1 MRTKIIV
8 SFLVVLVMLT
18 IFPGVT
24 KTASAHITKAFGN
37 YLIEVGW
44 VNEPALTGQMNEA
57 LVVVVKGSHI
67 DTGQPVINA
76 LANMQISVK
85 YGTIT
90 KPLDFLPSKTADGQ
104 YVGSL
109 IPTRVGSYSLV
120 MKGTIEGQAIDTEIP
135 LDDVAN
141 VNTLYFPQTG
151 TSGTDNIDISN
162 ISSKLEGM
170 VTQLA
175 NDIDAVRQSTNATLQ
190 LVAQDQK
197 SIQDAKGASDRAY
210 MIAMT
215 AMGVG
220 AAGIV
225 IAALSIT
232 RKGKI

>member
-1 MRTKIIV
+1 MRTKIILA
-8 SFLVVLVMLT
+8 FLVVLVMLV
-18 IFPGVT
+18 IFPSVT
-24 KTASAHITKAFGN
+24 KPASAHITKAFGN

-57 LVVVVKGSHI
+57 LVVVVKGGHI

-76 LANMQISVK
+76 LAKMQISVK

-104 YVGSL
+104 YIASL

-120 MKGTIEGQAIDTEIP
+120 MKGTIEGQTIDTEIP

-190 LVAQDQK
+190 LVEQDQK

-210 MIAMT
+210 MIGMT
-215 AMGVG
+215 AIGVG